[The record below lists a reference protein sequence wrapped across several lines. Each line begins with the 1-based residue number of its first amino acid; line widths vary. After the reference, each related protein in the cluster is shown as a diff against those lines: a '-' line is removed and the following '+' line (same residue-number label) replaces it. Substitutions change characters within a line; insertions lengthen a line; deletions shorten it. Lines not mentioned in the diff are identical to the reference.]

1 MPPPYLALLLAPA
14 FGPQDFPDLPLGA
27 LATLPTVR
35 AVEEQVAAGDEAW
48 IASLEAPAGDRAG
61 LRRTAFDA
69 WQGALQGSEP
79 GAAVRVVLPGAEGSP
94 FLPQGPWDPSRAAE
108 GAQEAVLRR
117 LASVPSD
124 GVEVWIARFTP
135 QARAAL
141 AEALAAAPDRAAAR
155 LAEVERR
162 FPLTRPSV
170 AAAIACADLA
180 LEEARHE
187 VAGTWLVR
195 ASRQLEV
202 HARASA
208 GPGADRE
215 WLGAVRRGIEARR
228 ATIEGALAP
237 GRMGRDHTAPRR
249 PIPLEAAPRATP
261 PELTL
266 LDTYRIA
273 GIERSASDPF
283 GRGLSSGLAGLG
295 DGAVLV
301 QGAPGLLLIEPRTE
315 AGGSR
320 ITRALTGEALGI
332 GRVFPRALASAGGW
346 PSLPA
351 TDGVHV
357 AVVAGRAE
365 RPRAFLDLKL
375 APIGNALGVVVQ
387 GGAERAI
394 RPRWV
399 LRDGRVLMDPT
410 PSAGPRSPDQLAT
423 LRRVKDVPGWDMG
436 PGWEWQPGPVIA
448 GGAVYA
454 LARGL
459 GDPRSSEGA
468 DRADEVRLFAL
479 DLDTAEVL
487 WSREVTSERGR
498 SEDRGRGDAA
508 AFAVTTMP
516 LGIHRPSGT
525 LYVGTNAGLVCAFG
539 AAEGRL
545 LWAARTQRGGST
557 RDGWAGSQPP
567 IVVIGSGGG
576 AAPGAGDAVWMTP
589 LGSEF
594 AYSFV
599 AGPWPLDAPSP
610 LAERPRPRRGALSI
624 AAVHPPARAGAGATL
639 ALLGREGRYDAILL
653 DTPGETRIPATYLA
667 PSERFGGHAAQTPF
681 GLLVAGTGELVT
693 LDGGQGYGI
702 AGAAPLRSRGAG
714 RGGDVLPWRGRVYV
728 VGRDTV
734 WILEATR

>member
-1 MPPPYLALLLAPA
+1 MLTPHLALLLAPA
-14 FGPQDFPDLPLGA
+14 LGTQDFPDLPLGA
-27 LATLPTVR
+27 LTTLPTVR
-35 AVEEQVAAGDEAW
+35 AVEEQMAAGDEAW
-48 IASLEAPAGDRAG
+48 TASMTAPAGDRAG

-69 WQGALQGSEP
+69 WQGALLGSEP
-79 GAAVRVVLPGAEGSP
+79 GAAVRVVLPGPESSP
-94 FLPQGPWDPSRAAE
+94 FLPQASWDPSRAAE
-108 GAQEAVLRR
+108 GVQDAVLRR
-117 LASVPSD
+117 LMSISSEEA
-124 GVEVWIARFTP
+124 EVWIARFAP

-141 AEALAAAPDRAAAR
+141 AEALAAAPERTGAR
-155 LAEVERR
+155 LAEVERG

-187 VAGTWLVR
+187 AAAAWLVR
-195 ASRQLEV
+195 ATRQLDVLES
-202 HARASA
+202 HGAGLDRDWIGSAR
-208 GPGADRE
+208 G
-215 WLGAVRRGIEARR
+215 GISARR
-228 ATIEGALAP
+228 TTIEGALAP
-237 GRMGRDHTAPRR
+237 GRAGRDHTAPRR
-249 PIPLEAAPRATP
+249 PGPFEAAPRATP

-266 LDTYRIA
+266 IDTHRIA

-301 QGAPGLLLIEPRTE
+301 QGAPGLLLIEPRTV
-315 AGGSR
+315 AGGFR

-357 AVVAGRAE
+357 ALVAGRAE

-375 APIGNALGVVVQ
+375 APIGNALGVVVR
-387 GGAERAI
+387 GGAEGAI

-423 LRRVKDVPGWDMG
+423 LSRVQDVPGWDMG

-448 GGAVYA
+448 GGTIYA

-516 LGIHRPSGT
+516 LGIHRPTGT

-545 LWAARTQRGGST
+545 LWALRTQRGGST

-567 IVVIGSGGG
+567 IVVLGSGRS
-576 AAPGAGDAVWMTP
+576 AAPGARDAVWMTP
-589 LGSEF
+589 LGSEY

-599 AGPWPLDAPSP
+599 AGPWPLGAASP
-610 LAERPRPRRGALSI
+610 FAERPRPRRGALSI
-624 AAVHPPARAGAGATL
+624 AAIHPPARAVAGATL
-639 ALLGREGRYDAILL
+639 ALLGRDGRYDAILL
-653 DTPGETRIPATYLA
+653 DTPGEPRIPATYLA

-714 RGGDVLPWRGRVYV
+714 RGGDVFPWQGRVYV

-734 WILEATR
+734 WILEAAR

>member
-1 MPPPYLALLLAPA
+1 MLTPHLALLLAPA
-14 FGPQDFPDLPLGA
+14 LGAQDFPDLPLGA
-27 LATLPTVR
+27 LTTLPTVR
-35 AVEEQVAAGDEAW
+35 AVEEQMAAGDEAW
-48 IASLEAPAGDRAG
+48 TASLTAPAGDRAG

-69 WQGALQGSEP
+69 WQGALLGSEP
-79 GAAVRVVLPGAEGSP
+79 GAAVRVVLPGPERSP
-94 FLPQGPWDPSRAAE
+94 FLPRGPWDPSRAAE
-108 GAQEAVLRR
+108 GVQDAVLRR
-117 LASVPSD
+117 LMSIPPEEA
-124 GVEVWIARFTP
+124 EVWIARFAP

-141 AEALAAAPDRAAAR
+141 AEALGAAPERTGAR

-170 AAAIACADLA
+170 AAAVACADLA
-180 LEEARHE
+180 LEEARLE
-187 VAGTWLVR
+187 AAAAWLVR
-195 ASRQLEV
+195 ATRQLDVLES
-202 HARASA
+202 HGAGLDRDWISSA
-208 GPGADRE
+208 
-215 WLGAVRRGIEARR
+215 RRGIGARR
-228 ATIEGALAP
+228 ATIEGALSP
-237 GRMGRDHTAPRR
+237 GGTGRDHTSPRR
-249 PIPLEAAPRATP
+249 PRPLEAAPSAAP
-261 PELTL
+261 PELSL
-266 LDTYRIA
+266 IDTRRIA

-283 GRGLSSGLAGLG
+283 GRGLPSGLAALL

-301 QGAPGLLLIEPRTE
+301 QGAPGLLLIEPRTDT
-315 AGGSR
+315 GGYEV
-320 ITRALTGEALGI
+320 TRALTGEALGI

-375 APIGNALGVVVQ
+375 APIGNALGVVVR
-387 GGAERAI
+387 GGSERPI

-399 LRDGRVLMDPT
+399 LRDGRVLKDPA

-423 LRRVKDVPGWDMG
+423 LSRVEDVPGWDMG

-448 GGAVYA
+448 GGTVYA

-459 GDPRSSEGA
+459 GDPRSSDGA

-545 LWAARTQRGGST
+545 LWAVRTQRGGST

-567 IVVIGSGGG
+567 IVVLGPGPDG
-576 AAPGAGDAVWMTP
+576 APGAGDAVWMAP

-599 AGPWPLDAPSP
+599 AGPWPLGATSP

-624 AAVHPPARAGAGATL
+624 AAVHPPARAGAGTTL
-639 ALLGREGRYDAILL
+639 ALLGRDGRYDAILL
-653 DTPGETRIPATYLA
+653 DTPGEPRIPATYLA

-693 LDGGQGYGI
+693 LDSGQGYGI

-714 RGGDVLPWRGRVYV
+714 RGGDVFPWQGRVYV

-734 WILEATR
+734 WILEEPR